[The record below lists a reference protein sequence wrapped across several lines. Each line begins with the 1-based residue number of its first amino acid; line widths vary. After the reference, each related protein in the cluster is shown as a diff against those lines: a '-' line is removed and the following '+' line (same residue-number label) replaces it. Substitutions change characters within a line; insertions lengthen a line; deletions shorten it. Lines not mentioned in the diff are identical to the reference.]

1 MSRNENEKIDIDVPD
16 PVEYHTVFFTEKGVG
31 QNKET
36 NKSFAKIRKNTSTG
50 YSVHYIKYGYGDIFD
65 PWGMHSNKVNSPSIS
80 FRKVGKK
87 TFQHYLKYLE
97 TRRSAFLLKA
107 KRELVNE

>member
-1 MSRNENEKIDIDVPD
+1 MSRIENEKIDIDIPD
-16 PVEYHTVFFTEKGVG
+16 PAEYTTVFFTAKGIS
-31 QNKET
+31 QPKET
-36 NKSFAKIRKNTSTG
+36 NKSFAKLRTNKQTG
-50 YSVHYIKYGYGDIFD
+50 YKVHYIKYGHGDIFD
-65 PWGMHSNKVNSPSIS
+65 PWGMHANKVNSPSVR

-87 TFQHYLKYLE
+87 TFDHYIKYLK

>member
-1 MSRNENEKIDIDVPD
+1 MELNILIL
-16 PVEYHTVFFTEKGVG
+16 VFLILKKYYFHKKCI
-31 QNKET
+31 NAWLKLKEVCPLCDT
-36 NKSFAKIRKNTSTG
+36 KVDRSLSLWERFLLG
-50 YSVHYIKYGYGDIFD
+50 GDIFD
-65 PWGMHSNKVNSPSIS
+65 PWGMHANKVNSPSIS

>member
-1 MSRNENEKIDIDVPD
+1 MSRNENEKIDIDIPD
-16 PVEYHTVFFTEKGVG
+16 PAEYTTVFFTAKGVR
-31 QNKET
+31 QSKET
-36 NKSFAKIRKNTSTG
+36 NKSFAKIRTNANTN
-50 YSVHYIKYGYGDIFD
+50 YRIYYIKYGNGDIFD
-65 PWGMHSNKVNSPSIS
+65 PWGMHANKINSPSIS